1 MASESPIAQGNFR
14 HNNNTYTGESS
25 VMKMFSLKG
34 KTAIV
39 TGAGAGIGLSVAHAL
54 AEAGANIAIWY
65 NSNKQALEEAAK
77 IEQTYGVQCRS

>member
-1 MASESPIAQGNFR
+1 MAESPIVKGNFV
-14 HNNNTYTGESS
+14 HDNNTYTGESS

-65 NSNKQALEEAAK
+65 NSNKKALDEAAK
-77 IEQTYGVQCRS
+77 IEQIYGVQCRL